1 MPSSQSQSQC
11 KMYKLPVVGAHP
23 SVELSKFKPRA
34 PTHMAALNAQRLGP
48 NNLAFKRPFGKVT
61 ALPFRLLVEEGDAP
75 RVGEAYT
82 SYRSM
87 PLPLRQVGGDR
98 VQVAMLEKF
107 GSLCL
112 NPAKKEDPP
121 KSFAVFAATY
131 TLEKGGEVAY
141 ALVGVNEYM
150 LSNQCL
156 ARFTVGKHVFH
167 SVEQLFQA
175 MKVVKIAELAGAADA
190 EWVKKAL
197 AALCAAP
204 SPRHCQIATGG
215 KGGLIPAEVFAKTE
229 VQAGWHAMGA
239 EVLTQTL
246 LHAAMGSDEF
256 HGRWRS
262 LMDAMTVEL
271 GDNVRFEFAEM
282 REDKATKAEVW
293 GSGVLLSQELEDAMF
308 DAAVVVAAAA
318 TDELFTPQAFVHG
331 LGGEAGNHF
340 GKGVT
345 AFATIVAAEK
355 DATHADFC
363 ERARALLT
371 FGLEEAE
378 E

>member
-1 MPSSQSQSQC
+1 
-11 KMYKLPVVGAHP
+11 MYKLPVVATHP

-48 NNLAFKRPFGKVT
+48 NNLAFKRPFGRLID
-61 ALPFRLLVEEGDAP
+61 LPFRLLVEEGDVA

-87 PLPLRQVGGDR
+87 PLLLREVGGDR
-98 VQVAMLEKF
+98 VETAMLEKF
-107 GSLCL
+107 GSFHM
-112 NPAKKEDPP
+112 P
-121 KSFAVFAATY
+121 KSFAIFATSY
-131 TLEKGGEVAY
+131 TLEKGGQVAY

-150 LSNQCL
+150 LSNQCFT
-156 ARFTVGKHVFH
+156 RFTVGKHVFH
-167 SVEQLFQA
+167 SVEQLFQT
-175 MKVVKIAELAGAADA
+175 MKVFKIAELAGAAEAD
-190 EWVKKAL
+190 EWVNKAL
-197 AALCAAP
+197 AALCTAP
-204 SPRHCQIATGG
+204 SPRHCQLATGA
-215 KGGLIPAEVFAKTE
+215 KGGLIPMEVFAKPE
-229 VQAGWHAMGA
+229 VQAGWFAVGA
-239 EVLTQTL
+239 EMLTQTL

-262 LMDAMTVEL
+262 LMDAMRAEL
-271 GDNVRFEFAEM
+271 VGELRFEFAEM
-282 REDKATKAEVW
+282 RENNTSKGEVW

-308 DAAVVVAAAA
+308 DAAVVAE
-318 TDELFTPQAFVHG
+318 ELFIPQAFVRG

-363 ERARALLT
+363 ARARPLLT
-371 FGLEEAE
+371 FGLE
-378 E
+378 